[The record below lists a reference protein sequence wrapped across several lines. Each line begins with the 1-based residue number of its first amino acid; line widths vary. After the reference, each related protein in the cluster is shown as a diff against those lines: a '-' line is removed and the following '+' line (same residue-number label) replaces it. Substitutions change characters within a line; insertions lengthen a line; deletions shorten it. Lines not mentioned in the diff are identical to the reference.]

1 MESEKQEEVSVTDS
15 IATSSTPGLV
25 ESLTQQVCVYFI
37 DLWLLDIGIEQEITL
52 TRTRERTI
60 QE

>member
-1 MESEKQEEVSVTDS
+1 MESEKQEEVSITDS

-37 DLWLLDIGIEQEITL
+37 DLWLF
-52 TRTRERTI
+52 
-60 QE
+60 